1 MLQDCSYLFLIM
13 PETDVPKI
21 YGINNPTWPKIS
33 VEKKG
38 RHGQESQKGRRTVRQ
53 IHNQNHTCEIYENG
67 RYSVLTHNIWGKNI
81 GRTTKN
87 QSSVPFLKSQAEP
100 LKKVIG

>member
-1 MLQDCSYLFLIM
+1 MSFANFMIFFF
-13 PETDVPKI
+13 
-21 YGINNPTWPKIS
+21 S

-100 LKKVIG
+100 LKNSDNFYVTNL